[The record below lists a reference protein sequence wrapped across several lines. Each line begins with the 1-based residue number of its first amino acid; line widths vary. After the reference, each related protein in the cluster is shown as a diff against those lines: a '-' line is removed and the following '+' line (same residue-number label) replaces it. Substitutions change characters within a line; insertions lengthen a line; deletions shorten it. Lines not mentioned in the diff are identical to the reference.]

1 MVAGHCVG
9 AALWGGSRP
18 IYSPLVNDVVVLEL
32 AVAVFQS
39 TLYFVRKKKKQMK
52 KKGVSVKCFSPALYP
67 I

>member
-9 AALWGGSRP
+9 AALWEGSRP

-39 TLYFVRKKKKQMK
+39 TLYFVRKKKSK
-52 KKGVSVKCFSPALYP
+52 
-67 I
+67 